1 MKRITRRTLLA
12 TGSAASVSLP
22 FLNLRPAAAA
32 EFTFKYGG
40 IVPTDHPLTQG
51 VAKAAD
57 AIKEKSGGR
66 LEIKIF
72 PNSQLGS
79 EMDMLSQLRS
89 GALEFLTT
97 SGLELASLVPGA
109 SISGVGFA
117 FNDFAEVWQAL
128 DGKLGAHMREQIGK
142 ANLVVFD
149 RIWNSGF
156 RQIMTTSKPINA
168 PADLKGFKLRVPSSP
183 MWISL
188 YRALEAAPVSINWG
202 DTYTALQTRIVDG
215 VDASLVSFNT
225 AKLYEVQ
232 KTCSLTNHMWDG
244 YWMLAN
250 RRVFERL
257 PADLRD
263 LVAAEFNSAALW
275 QRAEIERQTANM
287 QARLTSLGM
296 GFGKPDIPAFQDAL
310 RRAGYYAEQRSKFG
324 EDAWALLESSVGK
337 KMG

>member
-12 TGSAASVSLP
+12 TGSAASVALP

-51 VAKAAD
+51 VTKAAD
-57 AIKEKSGGR
+57 AIREKSGGR

-156 RQIMTTSKPINA
+156 RQIMTTSKPINT
-168 PADLKGFKLRVPSSP
+168 PAELKGFKLRVPSSP

-257 PADLRD
+257 PADLRE
-263 LVAAEFNSAALW
+263 LVATEFNAAALW

-296 GFGKPDIPAFQDAL
+296 SFGKPDIPAFQDAL
-310 RRAGYYAEQRSKFG
+310 KRAGYYAEQRSKFG